1 MKTQRAADIT
11 AGCLVA
17 MVGIF
22 VLSTSAWISEA
33 GVHRLSPRTF
43 PYVVGCLL
51 LLCGGGL
58 ALKTWTLRGEDPV
71 IAWPDREGVRTIVV
85 SLVSLAGYIALMDP
99 LGLPLSTFLYLTF
112 AIWYLKREKWLMAL
126 VIGLITGG
134 ISYILFI
141 RVLGLS
147 FPAGFL
153 FE

>member
-1 MKTQRAADIT
+1 VKTQRSADIT

-17 MVGIF
+17 LVGIF
-22 VLSTSAWISEA
+22 ILYAATMISEG

-51 LLCGGGL
+51 FLCGAGL
-58 ALKTWTLRGEDPV
+58 ALKTWSLRGEGPA
-71 IAWPDREGVRTIVV
+71 IAWPDREGVRTIGV
-85 SLVSLAGYIALMDP
+85 SLVGLAGYIALMDP

-112 AIWYLKREKWLMAL
+112 AIWYLNRSRWLLAL
-126 VIGLITGG
+126 TIGLITGV
-134 ISYILFI
+134 ISYVLFI
-141 RVLGLS
+141 RLLGLS